1 MKYYNICPNCGTSNP
16 LFKLTCGN
24 CKNFLRG
31 KVTNI
36 DFGSILWQ
44 LMEEPKN
51 AFIKLIQAEH
61 KNFIIPTL
69 LAVTLKIALTIQIVT
84 NIILEKHTEIPTFFL
99 SLGLTYFIS
108 IIIFL
113 LFPLSIKI
121 AGRLFKREYR
131 YKDILSTI
139 TFASIPMLIS
149 LILFVPLEFALFG
162 AYWFLFNPPP
172 TLIKPVPSYILFFFE
187 ICFIIWNIFL
197 MIISQNRLF
206 DKKIISIIITSLFFG
221 LLFGSSF
228 LINLLLF

>member
-1 MKYYNICPNCGTSNP
+1 MKYYHDCPNCGKPNP

-24 CKNFLRG
+24 CKSFLRG

-61 KNFIIPTL
+61 KNFIVPTL
-69 LAVTLKIALTIQIVT
+69 LAVTLKIALIIQIVI
-84 NIILEKHTEIPTFFL
+84 NIILEKHTEIPAFFL
-99 SLGLTYFIS
+99 SLGLTFLIV

-113 LFPLSIKI
+113 LFPLIIKLF
-121 AGRLFKREYR
+121 GRMFKREYR
-131 YKDILSTI
+131 YKDILSII
-139 TFASIPMLIS
+139 TFSFIPMLIS
-149 LILFVPLEFALFG
+149 LIIFVPLEFALFG
-162 AYWFLFNPPP
+162 AYWFLFNPSP

-187 ICFIIWNIFL
+187 ICFIVWNVLL
-197 MIISQNRLF
+197 MIISQNRLY
-206 DKKIISIIITSLFFG
+206 DKKVISIMITSLFFG

-228 LINLLLF
+228 LINIFLF